1 MNRKILIYIG
11 LILIILLIVQF
22 KSSEQFSTENLNKKK
37 ILITGLRAQVL
48 AEFIQNQLSNLN
60 LNQDYELI
68 IHTQTQEPKLSDN
81 SNIIFGPIGTNKEIV
96 NTVGLLGKSG
106 PYDLI
111 IHNLHDPKLVSG
123 SILNVNKN
131 LIIKNQIEFIDSI
144 IKYVNTNGK
153 IVSFITNLEEFSGSK
168 ILDYNMGYF
177 IKEKAVKNYSNAIGF
192 TTIKF
197 PELSSS
203 SEHLSSVINWILQ
216 NPWQVLTGREFYS
229 NQIHDKTP
237 GYIFGFE
244 SNVKY
249 NLKSEFPNLPNPH
262 GNYQSLKSQIAN
274 ANNVELN
281 NICFFSN
288 TKSFLTNI
296 IEKFVPEKHH
306 IILFNLPDHNFIP
319 INRAITTDTGQ
330 IKNKQLVPDFKK
342 ILEKINS
349 HTRLVYL
356 AGFIGANEFIDFI
369 GMIPKNILVIVDMTW
384 YNFTYFPDKSAMSDY
399 KVKGT
404 NRCIRKKIGKSIGIS
419 QFVNFPNVIAI
430 DTITK
435 IYGLTNISLGYS
447 VASSELSGIINTVT
461 NTLDSFDAKAIIDK
475 ITSPEVQN
483 EKKFYSE
490 QLEKF
495 IGLLDKLKINYHITN
510 PITIKIILD
519 KSDQTNLSIV
529 MENITPSNA
538 KYIDIIK
545 SQESNQVIIYL
556 DNELANKQNELI
568 IRKLKVRA

>member
-11 LILIILLIVQF
+11 LILLILLIVQF
-22 KSSEQFSTENLNKKK
+22 KSSEQFSNQDFSRKK
-37 ILITGLRAQVL
+37 ILITGTRAQVL
-48 AEFIQNQLSNLN
+48 AEFIQKQLTNSE
-60 LNQDYELI
+60 YELV

-81 SNIIFGPIGTNKEIV
+81 SNIIFGPIGTNKEIT
-96 NTVGLLGKSG
+96 NTVKLLGKSR

-123 SILNVNKN
+123 AILNINKN
-131 LIIKNQIEFIDSI
+131 INMKNQIEFIDGI
-144 IKYVNTNGK
+144 IEYVNPTGK
-153 IVSFITNLEEFSGSK
+153 IISFITDLEEFSGSK
-168 ILDYNMGYF
+168 ILDSNMGYF
-177 IKEKAVKNYSNAIGF
+177 MKEQAVKNYSHSIGF
-192 TTIKF
+192 STIKF

-203 SEHLSSVINWILQ
+203 SEHLASVFQWILQ

-244 SNVKY
+244 SNI
-249 NLKSEFPNLPNPH
+249 KSGLESSFSNLPNPH
-262 GNYQSLKSQIAN
+262 RNYYQTLKSQIAKT
-274 ANNVELN
+274 NNVELN
-281 NICFFSN
+281 NVCFFSS
-288 TKSFLTNI
+288 TKLFLTNI
-296 IEKFVPEKHH
+296 IEKFVPAKHH
-306 IILFNLPDHNFIP
+306 IILFNLPEHNFIP
-319 INRAITTDTGQ
+319 IDRAVTTDTGLIQ
-330 IKNKQLVPDFKK
+330 NKQLVPDFKK

-349 HTRLVYL
+349 HTRLIYL
-356 AGFIGANEFIDFI
+356 TGFVSANKFIDFI
-369 GMIPKNILVIVDMTW
+369 SRIPKNILVIVDMTW
-384 YNFTYFPDKSAMSDY
+384 NNFTYIPDKSSMADY

-404 NRCIRKKIGKSIGIS
+404 NRCVRKNLGKGIGIS

-435 IYGLTNISLGYS
+435 IYGLTNIALGYS
-447 VASSELSGIINTVT
+447 VANTELSGIINNVT
-461 NTLDSFDAKAIIDK
+461 NTLDSFNEKAIIDK
-475 ITSPEVQN
+475 INSPDVQS

-519 KSDQTNLSIV
+519 KSDQTNLSIA

-545 SQESNQVIIYL
+545 SQESNQIIIYL
-556 DNELANKQNELI
+556 DNELANRQNELI
-568 IRKLKVRA
+568 IRKLQVRT